1 MNLVLELCSTE
12 TILFLSFLLRF
23 TRLMLL
29 MAFASIYLDSVYSR
43 LESLKMNVAQV
54 TIGLLP
60 VKSTGSI

>member
-54 TIGLLP
+54 TIDLLP

>member
-12 TILFLSFLLRF
+12 IILFLSFLLRF

-43 LESLKMNVAQV
+43 LESLKMNVARV

-60 VKSTGSI
+60 VK